1 MAVIS
6 PYEKAIQELE
16 QKNVGDVSTAQ
27 QAAGSQAQQAYINW
41 MQSKKGLDEGLR
53 RQGITGGGSESALL
67 GANVGYQRQ
76 KNLIASQ
83 LQGNLNALA
92 QNFAANRTALE
103 TQNAAWQQAEQAREE
118 ERFANTITG
127 YDTVQKIDTA
137 IDAAR
142 GAGMEWKIPYLM
154 AQRAA
159 LLEQAKAVS
168 ASSVVV
174 SEPKTIDQTYQPVLS
189 NNILPDATVRPM
201 VYATQTTTP
210 TRERLESTL
219 AQKYLDK
226 TVSPY
231 QGWVPYRF

>member
-76 KNLIASQ
+76 KNLIANQ

-137 IDAAR
+137 IDAAK
-142 GAGMEWKIPYLM
+142 GAGQDWKIPYLM

-159 LLEQAKAVS
+159 LLEQVS
-168 ASSVVV
+168 GGGTSPSPMEELNPMYQNVVA
-174 SEPKTIDQTYQPVLS
+174 
-189 NNILPDATVRPM
+189 NPDRDYIGRAGRSTP
-201 VYATQTTTP
+201 TTT
-210 TRERLESTL
+210 
-219 AQKYLDK
+219 ADQ

>member
-1 MAVIS
+1 MAVTN
-6 PYEKAIQELE
+6 PYQKAIEELE

-27 QAAGSQAQQAYINW
+27 QGAGSQAQQAYIGW
-41 MQSKKGLDEGLR
+41 MQRKKGLGEGLA
-53 RQGITGGGSESALL
+53 RQGITGGGSESAIL
-67 GANVGYQRQ
+67 GADVGYQRQ
-76 KNLIASQ
+76 KNLIAQ
-83 LQGNLNALA
+83 NLQSNLNTLA

-103 TQNAAWQQAEQAREE
+103 TQSAAWQQGEQLREE

-142 GAGMEWKIPYLM
+142 GAGQEWKIPYLM

-168 ASSVVV
+168 GGGG
-174 SEPKTIDQTYQPVLS
+174 TT
-189 NNILPDATVRPM
+189 T
-201 VYATQTTTP
+201 TQTTP
-210 TRERLESTL
+210 TATTNPYAGATIEQMNAL
-219 AQKYLDK
+219 ATAGGVSGTQATDK